1 MLYLDVP
8 PVVAQP
14 CDTAARL
21 AEIDRIEDQAFAA
34 MKRATEQVAEAA
46 RAGATGTAG
55 DAEWTT
61 YKQLRARAELLRAQR
76 GECPTERVNLAPP
89 PVTAPPATP
98 AATTLAARDL
108 PARDWAPSSGR
119 FRFEA
124 GAYLA
129 DAQPSAAS
137 RLGVETVSGVLFQ
150 NDGLGSFSPTPSGPP
165 PAFQIPAPTI
175 TGALPGTVTNVS
187 PVRDGPRPHVRS
199 WSSGQSLALSFAPQ
213 GQDVDGWRWTA
224 RLTNGLDKTKSDT
237 TFAPI
242 NYVVTGTPTV
252 TYGCGGSFISLG
264 QIQYYQCGYRS
275 STPLSLD
282 RYLLVNNL
290 INGETGRR
298 TVVSADNLTQ
308 TSKRLDGG
316 LELARDFTIASPLG
330 ALTASAGAEIGFGWW
345 TIEERESIR
354 SDFSYDF
361 YRSADGPTAMIGL
374 TGQLGGP
381 VWRAKGLRWSVR
393 SGLGYQVADLTAT
406 ERLQVGDGYTT
417 GSTVQNLSDEMVG
430 RLGAR
435 LDFLHGPV
443 GMFLAVDRRRDLSLV
458 STVTAPGA
466 NGRASKLFDDG
477 TSVSVW
483 PVYSS
488 RLTFGVNY
496 GF

>member
-1 MLYLDVP
+1 MLYDAP
-8 PVVAQP
+8 PAVTQP
-14 CDTAARL
+14 CDPAARL

-34 MKRATEQVAEAA
+34 MKRATEQVADAA

-55 DAEWTT
+55 DAEWAT
-61 YKQLRARAELLRAQR
+61 YKQLRARAEQLRAQR
-76 GECPTERVNLAPP
+76 GNCPTERVSLAPP
-89 PVTAPPATP
+89 PPVTGATP
-98 AATTLAARDL
+98 AAVATTPAARGL
-108 PARDWAPSSGR
+108 PARDWAPRSGR
-119 FRFEA
+119 FRFEVS
-124 GAYLA
+124 GYLA

-150 NDGLGSFSPTPSGPP
+150 NDGLWSSSPTPSGPP
-165 PAFQIPAPTI
+165 PTFQIPAPDIRGNFAGSDAT
-175 TGALPGTVTNVS
+175 VS

-199 WSSGQSLALSFAPQ
+199 WSSGQTLAVSFAPL

-242 NYVVTGTPTV
+242 NYVVTGPSTV
-252 TYGCGGSFISLG
+252 TYGCGYSFISLG
-264 QIQYYQCGYRS
+264 QIQYTQCGYRS
-275 STPLSLD
+275 RTPVSLD
-282 RYLLVNNL
+282 RYLLTNKY
-290 INGETGRR
+290 INGDSGRR
-298 TVVSADNLTQ
+298 TIVSADYLTQ

-330 ALTASAGAEIGFGWW
+330 ALKASAGAEIGFGWW

-354 SDFSYDF
+354 SDESYDF

-381 VWRAKGLRWSVR
+381 VWGAEGLRWSVR
-393 SGLGYQVADLTAT
+393 SGLGYQVADLTAI
-406 ERLQVGDGYTT
+406 ERLQVGASYTT

-458 STVTAPGA
+458 SAVTAPGA
-466 NGRASKLFDDG
+466 NGRASKLFDYG

-488 RLTFGVNY
+488 RLTFGLNY